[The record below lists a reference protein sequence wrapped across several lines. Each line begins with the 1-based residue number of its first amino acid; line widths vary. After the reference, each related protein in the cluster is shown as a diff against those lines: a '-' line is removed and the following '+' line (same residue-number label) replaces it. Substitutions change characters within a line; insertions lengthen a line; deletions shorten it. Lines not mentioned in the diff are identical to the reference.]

1 MAAGLESDIYS
12 TVRACVLSVQKAVV
26 GYWRDRETDRTMGG
40 TITIKTPM
48 AASNIEMPPNIA
60 GLREAQTTVS
70 FHSHGCVSTSSIG
83 LVTFSSAASRRISRM
98 I

>member
-1 MAAGLESDIYS
+1 
-12 TVRACVLSVQKAVV
+12 
-26 GYWRDRETDRTMGG
+26 MGG

-83 LVTFSSAASRRISRM
+83 PPQQGQRQLAGDAVLPAFSACPWRIPNRF
-98 I
+98 